1 MMVGVTLV
9 EMGAGAGILC
19 LRWCCVDM
27 PDLFALKLD
36 IPARLRRGKE
46 RGSESDQVLYGM
58 IVDLFPLC

>member
-36 IPARLRRGKE
+36 IPAGLKDGKGK
-46 RGSESDQVLYGM
+46 GSDSDQR
-58 IVDLFPLC
+58 